1 MLQEVMHAVSGHHGD
16 QYGRPPQDLPFVST
30 TLGTG
35 DPFRCSIA
43 TDRATSTGSG
53 SSLRACADISPRHAR
68 YTPQG
73 IFEFPFR
80 IHARAVKER
89 YPYVRLGVQT
99 CQTPPTPSPVV
110 WPGPVSPE

>member
-16 QYGRPPQDLPFVST
+16 QYGRRPQDLPFVST

-53 SSLRACADISPRHAR
+53 SSLRACADISPRHEIHTA
-68 YTPQG
+68 G
-73 IFEFPFR
+73 DFR
-80 IHARAVKER
+80 ISFPHPCTSSKGKVS
-89 YPYVRLGVQT
+89 L
-99 CQTPPTPSPVV
+99 CQTRGADMPDAANPFASRLARTRIP
-110 WPGPVSPE
+110 